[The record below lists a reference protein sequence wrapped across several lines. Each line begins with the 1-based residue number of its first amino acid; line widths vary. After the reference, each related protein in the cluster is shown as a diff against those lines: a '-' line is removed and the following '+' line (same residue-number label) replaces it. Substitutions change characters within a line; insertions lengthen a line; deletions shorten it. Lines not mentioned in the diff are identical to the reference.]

1 MWWKKQATETK
12 TKAVAYYRHSAEDR
26 QENSIPIQREQIRK
40 FAQEHGIEVIHEF
53 QDAGKSGLSTE
64 GRDGFN
70 QMLEKV
76 ISDQDFQYVLV
87 LDVSRWGRFQD
98 IDMSGHYRSL
108 CRQYGKEVVYTSMGF
123 PKEDDPLRYIL
134 LSFEGYRAAAYSREL
149 SDKVFKGCV
158 KIAEQGFH
166 AGGCPPYGLRR
177 LLLDEGRKPVQILET
192 GQRKSIQNQRVTL
205 TPGDKDEVR
214 VIRRIFADF
223 VRKKK
228 TPQEISISLNQEGI
242 LSPGKRQWSC
252 EAIRSIL
259 TNELYIGTMV
269 YNKTG
274 QKLLSKTKKNPREE
288 WIRKENAFDAVVD
301 KTLFDEVQAIFKKQQ
316 EEFEKKH
323 SAQDMISKLKKVYDK
338 YGFITTHQIS
348 VRDDM
353 LSPSAYIHRFHS
365 LGMAFQ
371 KMYPDVLSRTR
382 KAVVKMLRDKAKT
395 IEEFNDYY
403 ILNDSFSV
411 LIQPSVPVPFGYH
424 AFWAFRP
431 DPRIDIDIT
440 LGVPLSSSSR
450 NFDILGYLAFPR
462 LLVDPRS
469 IRLFLASEGKWDLYG
484 YSDLD
489 LIEAL
494 LS

>member
-1 MWWKKQATETK
+1 MWWKKQTTG
-12 TKAVAYYRHSAEDR
+12 TKAKAVVYYRHSAEDR
-26 QENSIPIQREQIRK
+26 QENSIPIQREQIRN
-40 FAQEHGIEVIHEF
+40 FAQEHGIEIIHEF

-70 QMLEKV
+70 EMLEKV
-76 ISDQDFQYVLV
+76 ISDPDFQYVLA

-166 AGGCPPYGLRR
+166 AGGCPPYGLHR
-177 LLLDEGRKPVQILET
+177 LLLDEGRKPVQILER

-205 TPGDKDEVR
+205 TPGNKDEVR
-214 VIRRIFADF
+214 VIRRIFLDF
-223 VRKKK
+223 VRKEKP
-228 TPQEISISLNQEGI
+228 PQEIAFSLNREGI
-242 LSPGKRQWSC
+242 LSPGKKKWSC
-252 EAIRSIL
+252 EAVRSIL

-274 QKLLSKTKKNPREE
+274 QKLLSKTRKNPRKE
-288 WIRKENAFDAVVD
+288 WIRKENAFKAVVD
-301 KTLFDEVQAIFKKQQ
+301 RELFNEAQAVFKKQL
-316 EEFEKKH
+316 EEYQQKH
-323 SAQDMISKLKKVYDK
+323 SIQDMIFKLKKVYDK
-338 YGFITTHQIS
+338 YGFVTTHQIS

-353 LSPSAYIHRFHS
+353 LSPSAYINRFHS

-371 KMYPDVLSRTR
+371 RMYPEVLNRTR
-382 KAVVKMLRDKAKT
+382 KSVFRMLSARAKT

-411 LIQPSVPVPFGYH
+411 LVQPSVPVPFGYN

-431 DPRIDIDIT
+431 DPRIEIDIT
-440 LGVPLSSSSR
+440 LGVPLSSTSQ
-450 NFDILGYLAFPR
+450 NYGILGYLAFPR
-462 LLVDPRS
+462 LLVGPRS
-469 IRLFLASEGKWDLYG
+469 IRLFHASEGKWDLHG